1 MQARTSLPADRL
13 CRRCDPDKFQF
24 ATTAELDDL
33 TETIGQTR
41 AEEAIRFGIGMRHDG
56 FNLYVLGPAGA
67 GKHAL
72 LRQYLDS
79 RAATEPQP
87 PDWCYVN
94 NFGDGHK
101 PRALKLPAVL
111 CCALPS
117 ACCRRLRELSGGGT
131 AD

>member
-1 MQARTSLPADRL
+1 MQARTSLSADRF

-24 ATTAELDDL
+24 ATTAELDNL
-33 TETIGQTR
+33 TEATGQAR
-41 AEEAIRFGIGMRHDG
+41 AEEAIRFGIGMRHDS

-67 GKHAL
+67 GKHAP
-72 LRQYLDS
+72 LRQSLDS

-87 PDWCYVN
+87 PDWGYVN

-117 ACCRRLRELSGGGT
+117 ACSP
-131 AD
+131 AA